1 MMEHSPS
8 GGFPQ
13 LGGLVEGHSHTDRLD
28 DLSRLRISQT
38 LPCLECRP
46 SQHYLGRAIMAEL
59 VVDRLPAHSCV
70 LVCISGTWSLAH
82 TVRRHLWTWRSHL
95 RVGIAAEA
103 CSGSVSLVI
112 LRHLFG
118 HLTLRSSHPKE
129 RASHSGVWG
138 KLGWFSQRPTP
149 GSEPLPLLMF
159 PALGLS
165 PTSKQHNI
173 RVM

>member
-1 MMEHSPS
+1 MEHSPS

-38 LPCLECRP
+38 PPCRP